1 MTEAILMDALR
12 IKGVLTIE
20 GDRYGTG
27 VGENDLFI
35 IATAR
40 AHRAE
45 LLTDEGRQPSLPNQR
60 RSYKIPAVCDLPEVR
75 TRCMSFVEYFKRSQ
89 AVFG

>member
-1 MTEAILMDALR
+1 MDALR
-12 IKGVLTIE
+12 IKSLLAIE

-35 IATAR
+35 ISTAR
-40 AHRAE
+40 ALGAE
-45 LLTDEGRQPSLPNQR
+45 LLTDEARQPSLPNNR
-60 RSYKIPAVCDLPEVR
+60 RGYKIPAVCDPPDVQ
-75 TRCMSFVEYFKRSQ
+75 TRCLSFVEYFKRSQ